1 MMLPLMLAASIYN
14 DGEGV
19 TSRRILD
26 IMHSGR
32 RLSALKK
39 GNHDGEE

>member
-1 MMLPLMLAASIYN
+1 MILPLMLAASIYN
-14 DGEGV
+14 DGEEV
-19 TSRRILD
+19 TSGRRLV

-32 RLSALKK
+32 RLAALKK

>member
-1 MMLPLMLAASIYN
+1 MILPLKLAVFIYD
-14 DGEGV
+14 DGDGV
-19 TSRRILD
+19 TSGRRLV

-39 GNHDGEE
+39 GNYEVEE